1 MRRTPG
7 KVNLYLTVGE
17 ERPTD
22 GRHEI
27 KTIFYPY
34 WPVCDEISVTP
45 SAVGSGLTL
54 ECEGREIP
62 GDPSD
67 NLVCRAVAAYCR
79 EFSLSVDFHITIK
92 KRIPVGGGMGGGS
105 SDCAAALLEVDGLMH
120 KADASTLHRLAA
132 SLGADVPFF
141 LNPVPSQATG
151 IGEVLTPFKDFPEL
165 PLLAIY
171 PNFESPVAWAYRNWR
186 RPEGLQPPQWPLDEK
201 TDWTKCLWNDL
212 GFAVAEKY
220 PPIQEALD
228 ALKEHGA
235 LNAIVSGS
243 GSTVFGIFATNEARD
258 AAKAALPNAF

>member
-1 MRRTPG
+1 MRRTPA
-7 KVNLYLTVGE
+7 KVNLYLAVGE
-17 ERPTD
+17 ERPSD
-22 GRHEI
+22 KRHEI

-34 WPVCDEISVTP
+34 WAVCDEISVTP
-45 SAVGSGLTL
+45 SAAGCGLTL

-62 GDPSD
+62 GDPAD
-67 NLVCRAVAAYCR
+67 NLVCRAVTAYCS
-79 EFSLSVDFHITIK
+79 EFSIAPNFHIAIK

-105 SDCAAALLEVDGLMH
+105 SDCAAALLEINALEQR
-120 KADASTLHRLAA
+120 ADDAALRRLAA

-151 IGEVLTPFKDFPEL
+151 IGEILTPLENFPEL

-171 PNFESPVAWAYRNWR
+171 PNFESPVAWAYKNWH
-186 RPEGLQPPQWPLDEK
+186 RPNDAQPPLWPLDEN

-220 PPIQEALD
+220 PQIQEALEL
-228 ALKEHGA
+228 LKKHGA

-243 GSTVFGIFATNEARD
+243 GSTVFGIFASNEARD
-258 AAKAALPNAF
+258 AAKAALPGSF